1 VYVREYWPERDM
13 NSNKPILIVI
23 AGPTASGKTALSIE
37 IAKHFDAEIISCD
50 ARQFYREMNIG
61 TAKAAAEELAA
72 VKHHFINSRSIEE
85 EYSVGDYEKEV
96 LSFLQEYF
104 KIKKIAVMVGGS
116 GLFMRV
122 VCEGVDVFPEVPI
135 EIRTELQEL
144 FNKQGIEILQKEL
157 KEKDPHY
164 YEKVDLQNPHRLI
177 RALEVCRASGKSFS
191 SFHGQEKAERPF
203 MVIKIGLNWGR
214 EQLYERINRRVDL
227 MMSQGLEEEARLLYP
242 KMQLNAL
249 QTVGYQELFSYF
261 EGKLRREEAVEMIKQ
276 NSRHYS
282 KRQMTWFKKEKDMI
296 WVNMPENSEIII
308 AKIEEIINSGS

>member
-1 VYVREYWPERDM
+1 
-13 NSNKPILIVI
+13 
-23 AGPTASGKTALSIE
+23 
-37 IAKHFDAEIISCD
+37 
-50 ARQFYREMNIG
+50 
-61 TAKAAAEELAA
+61 
-72 VKHHFINSRSIEE
+72 
-85 EYSVGDYEKEV
+85 
-96 LSFLQEYF
+96 
-104 KIKKIAVMVGGS
+104 
-116 GLFMRV
+116 
-122 VCEGVDVFPEVPI
+122 
-135 EIRTELQEL
+135 
-144 FNKQGIEILQKEL
+144 
-157 KEKDPHY
+157 
-164 YEKVDLQNPHRLI
+164 
-177 RALEVCRASGKSFS
+177 LEVCRASGKSFS

>member
-1 VYVREYWPERDM
+1 MINET
-13 NSNKPILIVI
+13 PILIVI

-37 IAKHFDAEIISCD
+37 IAKHFDSEIISSD

-61 TAKAAAEELAA
+61 TAKPAAEELAA
-72 VKHHFINSRSIEE
+72 IKHHFINSRSIEE

-96 LSFLQEYF
+96 LSFLHEYF
-104 KIKKIAVMVGGS
+104 KRKKIAVMVGGS

-157 KEKDPHY
+157 KEKDPIY
-164 YEKVDLQNPHRLI
+164 YGKVDLQNPHRLI

-203 MVIKIGLNWGR
+203 KVIKIGLNWGR

-242 KMQLNAL
+242 RMQLNAL
-249 QTVGYQELFSYF
+249 KTVSYQELFSYF